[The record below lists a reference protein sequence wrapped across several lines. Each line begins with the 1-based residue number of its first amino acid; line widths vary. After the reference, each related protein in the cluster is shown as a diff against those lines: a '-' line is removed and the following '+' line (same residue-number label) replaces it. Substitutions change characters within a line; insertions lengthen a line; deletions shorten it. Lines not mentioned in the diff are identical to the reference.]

1 MCGITGF
8 WDFRKIATKADLS
21 LMTDTLA
28 HRGPDDTGLF
38 FDFRQGV
45 GLGHTRLAIIDLSSH
60 ARQPMGNESGSIW
73 VTFNGEIYNYRELR
87 EDLISKGHQFRT
99 NSDTEVI
106 LRSYEQWGIGCI
118 SRFRGM
124 FAFVLW
130 DGNRRKLFLVRDR
143 LGVKPLY
150 YYWDGRL
157 LLFASELKAL
167 EAYHEFKR
175 VLNPESLA
183 LYLRLGYVPSPRC
196 IYANTYKVRP
206 GCYMEA
212 SADSSLSEVC
222 YWNLFEFAETHV
234 IEKSE
239 AEIEQ
244 ELLSILCEAFSY
256 RLVSDVP
263 VGIFLSGGIDSS
275 LIAAI
280 LKCEVGKSLQALTV
294 GFDDADTDE
303 SFWARAVAQHLGM
316 EHIEVHC
323 SFKEALD
330 IVPKLSEIYDE
341 PFSDNSAIP
350 TYLICKKAREYV
362 KVVLSGDGG
371 DEFFCGYN
379 FYSQYNSI
387 WEKISYIPKLQA
399 ILSRF
404 GRSSYK
410 ALVTK
415 LINLCCR
422 PFAYKNPYSLSDK
435 INKWSS
441 IITASDF
448 LEAYVLAKGN
458 WSQEQL
464 KFLAPD
470 LQSDIAFEDFP
481 KFDHGPLPAMM
492 LYDAKIYL
500 PDDLLVKV
508 DRASMSVGLE
518 AREPLLDHKLVEYA
532 LSLPLRYKYSNRT
545 TKYILKRILYKY
557 LPRELVDRPKRGFGA
572 PLEHW
577 LLHSSLKSLIL
588 EYLNPKR
595 IREQGIFSPAYI
607 QKMVNDFRR
616 GIWINPTK
624 MWNLVAF
631 ELWYEK

>member
-1 MCGITGF
+1 VCGITGF
-8 WDFRKIATKADLS
+8 WDFRKLATKADLS

-28 HRGPDDTGLF
+28 HRGPDDAGLF
-38 FDFRQGV
+38 FDFTLGL
-45 GLGHTRLAIIDLSSH
+45 GLGHRRLAIIDLSSQ
-60 ARQPMGNESGSIW
+60 ARQPMGNDSGSIW
-73 VTFNGEIYNYRELR
+73 LTFNGEIYNYRELR
-87 EDLISKGHQFRT
+87 EELISKGHQFRT

-106 LRSYEQWGIGCI
+106 VRSYEQCGIQCI

-130 DGNRRKLFLVRDR
+130 DVTRNKLFLVRDR

-150 YYWDGRL
+150 YFWDGYL

-167 EAYHEFKR
+167 EAYHGFKR
-175 VLNPESLA
+175 DLDPESLA

-196 IYANTYKVRP
+196 IYANTFKVRP
-206 GCYMEA
+206 GCYIEA

-222 YWNLFEFAETHV
+222 YWDLFEISKASPV
-234 IEKSE
+234 EKSE

-275 LIAAI
+275 LVAAI
-280 LKCEVGKSLQALTV
+280 LKCEVGKSLQAVTV
-294 GFDDADTDE
+294 GFDDDDTDE
-303 SFWARAVAQHLGM
+303 SFWASAVAKHLGM

-350 TYLICKKAREYV
+350 TYLICKKAREHV

-379 FYSQYNSI
+379 FYGQYNSF
-387 WEKISYIPKLQA
+387 WEKISYIPILQA

-404 GRSSYK
+404 GRSGYK
-410 ALVTK
+410 AFVTK
-415 LINLCCR
+415 LINLCWR
-422 PFAYKNPYSLSDK
+422 PFAHKNPYILSDK
-435 INKWSS
+435 INRWSS

-448 LEAYVLAKGN
+448 LEAYVLAKSN

-464 KFLAPD
+464 KCLAPD
-470 LQSDIAFEDFP
+470 LESDIPFVDFP
-481 KFDHGPLPAMM
+481 KFYHGPLPAMM
-492 LYDAKIYL
+492 LFDAKIYL

-532 LSLPLRYKYSNRT
+532 LSLPLKYKYSNRT

-572 PLEHW
+572 PLERW
-577 LLHSSLKSLIL
+577 LLHSSVKSLIL
-588 EYLNPKR
+588 EYLDPRR
-595 IREQGIFSPAYI
+595 IREQGIFSPTYI
-607 QKMVNDFRR
+607 EKMVNDFRR
-616 GIWINPTK
+616 GIWINPNK
-624 MWNLVAF
+624 IWNLVAF
-631 ELWYEK
+631 ELWYKK

>member
-1 MCGITGF
+1 VCGITGF

-21 LMTDTLA
+21 SMTDTLA
-28 HRGPDDTGLF
+28 HRGPDDAGLF
-38 FDFRQGV
+38 FDLRQAV
-45 GLGHTRLAIIDLSSH
+45 GLGHRRLAIIDLSSQ
-60 ARQPMGNESGSIW
+60 ARQPMGNDSGSVW

-87 EDLISKGHQFRT
+87 QELICEGHQFRT

-106 LRSYEQWGIGCI
+106 VTSYEQWGIQCI

-130 DGNRRKLFLVRDR
+130 DVNRNKLFLVRDR

-150 YYWDGRL
+150 YFWDGRL
-157 LLFASELKAL
+157 LLFGSELKAL
-167 EAYHEFKR
+167 EAYRGFKR
-175 VLNPESLA
+175 DLNPESLS
-183 LYLRLGYVPSPRC
+183 LYLRFGYVPSPQC

-206 GCYMEA
+206 GCYLEV
-212 SADSSLSEVC
+212 SANGSLSEVC
-222 YWNLFEFAETHV
+222 YWDLFEISKSPI

-239 AEIEQ
+239 AEVEQ
-244 ELLSILCEAFSY
+244 ELLSVLCEAFSY

-275 LIAAI
+275 LVAAV

-294 GFDDADTDE
+294 GFDDVDTDE

-350 TYLICKKAREYV
+350 TYLICKKAREHV

-379 FYSQYNSI
+379 FYREYNSF
-387 WEKISYIPKLQA
+387 WEKITSIPTLQDV
-399 ILSRF
+399 LFSV
-404 GRSSYK
+404 GHSGYK

-415 LINLCCR
+415 LVNLFCRLLPHIN
-422 PFAYKNPYSLSDK
+422 AYSLSDK
-435 INKWSS
+435 INKWFS

-448 LEAYVLAKGN
+448 LEAYVLAKSN
-458 WSQEQL
+458 WSHEQL
-464 KFLAPD
+464 KYLTPD
-470 LQSDIAFEDFP
+470 LQSDISFKDFP
-481 KFDHGPLPAMM
+481 KVDHGPLPVMM
-492 LYDAKIYL
+492 LFDAKIYL

-508 DRASMSVGLE
+508 DRASMAVGLE

-577 LLHSSLKSLIL
+577 LLNSSLKSLIL
-588 EYLNPKR
+588 EYLNPRR
-595 IREQGIFSPAYI
+595 IREQGIFSPSYI
-607 QKMVNDFRR
+607 QKMVNDVQR
-616 GIWINPTK
+616 GIWVNPNK
-624 MWNLVAF
+624 IWNLVAF
-631 ELWYEK
+631 ELWYER

>member
-1 MCGITGF
+1 
-8 WDFRKIATKADLS
+8 
-21 LMTDTLA
+21 MTDTLA
-28 HRGPDDTGLF
+28 HRGPDDAGVF
-38 FDFRQGV
+38 FDFKQGV
-45 GLGHTRLAIIDLSSH
+45 GLGHTRLAIIDLSSE
-60 ARQPMGNESGSIW
+60 AKQPMGNSSGSVW

-87 EDLISKGHQFRT
+87 QELICKGHQFRT

-130 DGNRRKLFLVRDR
+130 DASRKKLFLVRDR

-150 YYWDGRL
+150 YYWDGHL

-167 EAYHEFKR
+167 RAYREFKR
-175 VLNPESLA
+175 DLNPESLA
-183 LYLRLGYVPSPRC
+183 LYLRFGYVPSPKC
-196 IYANTYKVRP
+196 IYANTHKVRP
-206 GCYMEA
+206 GCYMEV

-222 YWNLFEFAETHV
+222 YWNLFEFSETPV

-275 LIAAI
+275 LVAAV
-280 LKCEVGKSLQALTV
+280 LKCEVGKSLQTFTV
-294 GFDDADTDE
+294 GFDEVDTDE
-303 SFWARAVAQHLGM
+303 SFWARAVARHLGT
-316 EHIEVHC
+316 EHIEVRC
-323 SFKEALD
+323 SLQEAID

-350 TYLICKKAREYV
+350 TYLVCKTAREHV
-362 KVVLSGDGG
+362 KVALSGDGG

-379 FYSQYNSI
+379 FYREYNSF
-387 WEKISYIPKLQA
+387 WEKISSIPIA
-399 ILSRF
+399 RTMLSRV
-404 GRSSYK
+404 GRPGYK
-410 ALVTK
+410 AFGTRFF
-415 LINLCCR
+415 NLFCR
-422 PFAYKNPYSLSDK
+422 FFPHKNAYSLSDK
-435 INKWSS
+435 INKWTS
-441 IITASDF
+441 IITAPNF
-448 LEAYVLAKGN
+448 LEAHVLSHSI
-458 WSQEQL
+458 WSHEQL
-464 KFLAPD
+464 KHLSPD
-470 LQSDIAFEDFP
+470 LQANIPFNDFP
-481 KFDHGPLPAMM
+481 KLDNNPLPVMM
-492 LYDAKIYL
+492 LFDAKIYL

-532 LSLPLRYKYSNRT
+532 LSLPLRYKYSNGT

-557 LPRELVDRPKRGFGA
+557 LPKDLVDRPKMGFGA
-572 PLEHW
+572 PIEHW
-577 LLHSSLKSLIL
+577 LLNGSLKSLVL
-588 EYLNPKR
+588 EYLNPRR

-607 QKMVNDFRR
+607 QKIVNDFRQ
-616 GIWINPTK
+616 GVWVNPNK
-624 MWNLVAF
+624 IWNLLAF
-631 ELWYEK
+631 ELWYER